1 MIKVLDSYTTQQ
13 AVQDGVLIAVEHAA
27 YREAGIKFPVY
38 FTSSAYSR
46 YVEVPRGMESYQD
59 LSGRLWD
66 VLFMF
71 AFQARKSPKSIMH
84 FQFVCQI
91 PADTPML
98 DNEKN
103 CEDGILLREIT
114 LKAIIG
120 PRDIDD
126 PRPGIVIMLPH
137 ED

>member
-1 MIKVLDSYTTQQ
+1 VIFSYTTKQ
-13 AVQDGVLIAVEHAA
+13 AVQDGVLHEVEHAA
-27 YREAGIKFPVY
+27 YSEAGIKFPVY
-38 FTSSAYSR
+38 MTSRAWER
-46 YVEVPRGMESYQD
+46 YVEVPKGMESHQD

-71 AFQARKSPKSIMH
+71 AFQAKQSPSSIMH

-91 PADTPML
+91 PADETML

-103 CEDGILLREIT
+103 CGDGELLREIS
-114 LKAIIG
+114 LKASIG

-126 PRPGIVIMLPH
+126 PRPGIFIMMPD